1 MTDLDCYIFEDHT
14 VPIEIRTMSF
24 ICKDCK
30 EEHYPDT
37 DMHFHQGTEGYG
49 PYTYEC
55 CKCEC
60 VLHEE
65 QEYEEE
71 YEEEEEIETPD

>member
-1 MTDLDCYIFEDHT
+1 
-14 VPIEIRTMSF
+14 
-24 ICKDCK
+24 
-30 EEHYPDT
+30 
-37 DMHFHQGTEGYG
+37 MHFHQGKEGYG